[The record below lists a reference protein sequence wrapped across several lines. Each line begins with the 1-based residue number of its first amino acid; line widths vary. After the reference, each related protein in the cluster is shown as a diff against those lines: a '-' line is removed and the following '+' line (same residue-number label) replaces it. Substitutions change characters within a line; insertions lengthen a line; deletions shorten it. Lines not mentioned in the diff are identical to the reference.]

1 MVEAATLSGE
11 LPLWLKLAVTA
22 FVCLLVPVYWRKY
35 GPANFLWFSDIA
47 LFGAALALW
56 REDALL
62 TSMMAIGVLIPEL
75 AWNAGYF
82 ARLLLGVSLTGLPG
96 YMFDPSK
103 PRFLRGLSLFHV
115 ALPILLLWLVSRL
128 GYDPRALPAQTLLA
142 WIVLPATWLL
152 TDPAK
157 NIYWVFGPGADGKTR
172 RATWPWLIVA
182 MLLFPLVAF
191 LPAHLALDAWFG
203 RP

>member
-1 MVEAATLSGE
+1 MVEAATLSGAI
-11 LPLWLKLAVTA
+11 PLWLKLAVTA
-22 FVCLLVPVYWRKY
+22 FVGLLVPVYWRRY

-62 TSMMAIGVLIPEL
+62 AGMMAIGVLIPEI
-75 AWNAGYF
+75 AWNVSYF
-82 ARLLLGVSLTGLPG
+82 ARLLFGVSLTGLPA
-96 YMFDPSK
+96 YMFDPGKS
-103 PRFLRGLSLFHV
+103 RFLRGLSLFHV
-115 ALPILLLWLVSRL
+115 ALPVLLVWLVWRL

-157 NIYWVFGPGADGKTR
+157 NINWVFGPGAAGKAR
-172 RATWPWLIVA
+172 RSTWPWLLVA
-182 MLLFPLVAF
+182 MLLFPLIAF

-203 RP
+203 RS

>member
-11 LPLWLKLAVTA
+11 VPLGLKLAVTA
-22 FVCLLVPVYWRKY
+22 FLCLLVPVYWRKY

-47 LFGAALALW
+47 LFGTALALW

-62 TSMMAIGVLIPEL
+62 ASMMAVGVLIPEL
-75 AWNAGYF
+75 FWNVGYF
-82 ARLLLGVSLTGLPG
+82 ARLLFGVSLTGLPG

-103 PRFLRGLSLFHV
+103 SRLLRGLSLFHV
-115 ALPILLLWLVSRL
+115 ALPILLLWLVARL

-142 WIVLPATWLL
+142 WLVLPVTWLL

-157 NIYWVFGPGADGKTR
+157 NINWVFGPGAAGKDR
-172 RATWPWLIVA
+172 RPTWPWLLVA
-182 MLLFPLVAF
+182 MALFPLVAF
-191 LPAHLALDAWFG
+191 LPAHLALDAWVG